1 MQDYME
7 ENVKLPNKTSVNTT
21 GELWSINGHHD
32 DLYWT

>member
-7 ENVKLPNKTSVNTT
+7 ENVKLLNKTSVNTI